1 MCVLRENMKLYFQP
15 MIRIELSDW
24 AVARADAMRI
34 RETVFVAEQ
43 GVPPELE
50 LDELDPQCVHALAR
64 DETGRAVGTGRLLPS
79 EARDGRIV
87 ARVGRMAVLKEWRGR
102 GLGAA
107 LLARLVEAA
116 RDRGDTE
123 VALASQ
129 THAEDF
135 YRAHGFVA
143 EGDEFMDAGIPHRT
157 MRRVLD

>member
-1 MCVLRENMKLYFQP
+1 MKLYFQD
-15 MIRIELSDW
+15 MIRIELADW
-24 AVARADAMRI
+24 ARARAEATRI

-43 GVPPELE
+43 GVPVELE
-50 LDELDPQCVHALAR
+50 LDEHDPQCVHALAR

-79 EARDGRIV
+79 EAQDGRMV
-87 ARVGRMAVLKEWRGR
+87 AHVGRMAVLKEWRGR
-102 GLGAA
+102 GIGGA
-107 LLARLVEAA
+107 LLAYLVEAA
-116 RDRGDTE
+116 RERGDTE

-143 EGDEFMDAGIPHRT
+143 EGDEFVEAGIPHRM